1 MICNHL
7 KFKMGEMKKGKR
19 NDGLPD
25 VIVKVVEYIELILK
39 KKTF

>member
-1 MICNHL
+1 MR
-7 KFKMGEMKKGKR
+7 EMKKGKR

-25 VIVKVVEYIELILK
+25 VIVEVVEYIELILK